1 MSDQLTLQ
9 RMAEQ
14 YKEHDK
20 ADAVNFREI
29 KETQHEHVE
38 LMKVHGEHLS
48 HFRSDLN
55 ITMSDVK
62 ELKEDVKEIK
72 EIMLEHIKK
81 VEPIL
86 EEYRDR
92 EGAKRTFKK
101 YLAGT
106 ALVASGI
113 GAWNII
119 KSFLFK

>member
-9 RMAEQ
+9 RMADQ

-29 KETQHEHVE
+29 KDTQHEHVE

-55 ITMSDVK
+55 ITMNDVK

-72 EIMLEHIKK
+72 VIMLEHIKK

-86 EEYRDR
+86 EEYRDK
-92 EGAKRTFKK
+92 EGVKRTFKR
-101 YLAGT
+101 LANGGG
-106 ALVASGI
+106 LIASLI
-113 GAWNII
+113 GAWII
-119 KSFLFK
+119 IREFLFK